1 MESNIWLTTVDNEYD
16 PFKQF
21 DSWFNFDVINNYN
34 TCSQIARIANTSNSK
49 SDEENKA
56 EIEKQRTKKRIEER
70 NRREE

>member
-1 MESNIWLTTVDNEYD
+1 MESNIWLTTVDNKYD

-56 EIEKQRTKKRIEER
+56 EL
-70 NRREE
+70 